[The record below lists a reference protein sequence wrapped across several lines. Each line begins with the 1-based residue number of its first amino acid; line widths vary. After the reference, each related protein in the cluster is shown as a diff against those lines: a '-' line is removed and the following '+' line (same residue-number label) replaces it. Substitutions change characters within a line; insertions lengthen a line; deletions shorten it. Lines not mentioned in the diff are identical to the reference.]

1 MNQKDKRAWNESE
14 RIFTNTQTWSADK
27 DGVASVSCEEFL
39 SLRLY
44 HSIPKKHISLIKM
57 KEN

>member
-1 MNQKDKRAWNESE
+1 MIKLIHQKDKRAWNESE

-44 HSIPKKHISLIKM
+44 HSISQKTYKLD
-57 KEN
+57 